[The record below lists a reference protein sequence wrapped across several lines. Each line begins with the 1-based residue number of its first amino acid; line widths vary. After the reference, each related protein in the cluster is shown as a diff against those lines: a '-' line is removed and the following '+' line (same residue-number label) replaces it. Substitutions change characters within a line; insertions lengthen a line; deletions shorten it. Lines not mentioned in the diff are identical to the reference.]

1 MQLHETGAPRRPVLG
16 LSYGTRAA
24 AKPQECAS
32 PNLTPHE
39 LRRLVAEMVD

>member
-1 MQLHETGAPRRPVLG
+1 MQQQDTGAPRRPVLG

-24 AKPQECAS
+24 AKPQACAS
-32 PNLTPHE
+32 PNLTTYE